1 MKMHRGIIAMWK
13 INIFMVVI
21 LFAFLFAMFT
31 ITPASKHYW
40 ESVGPNWDRML
51 NPNKY
56 KEQQDEGS

>member
-1 MKMHRGIIAMWK
+1 MKTHRGIIAMWK
-13 INIFMVVI
+13 TSVFLVVV
-21 LFAFLFAMFT
+21 LFAFLYALFT

-40 ESVGPNWDRML
+40 ESVGPNWDMML

>member
-1 MKMHRGIIAMWK
+1 MWK
-13 INIFMVVI
+13 TSVFLVVV
-21 LFAFLFAMFT
+21 LFAFLYALFT

-40 ESVGPNWDRML
+40 ESVGPNWDMML